1 MPKTNKQYI
10 LMKYYVYIMTNKPD
24 GILYIGVTNN
34 LVRRV
39 YEHKEGLI
47 EGFTKKYSLKILVY
61 YEGTDDIRSAIQREK
76 NMKHWIRNWKVALIE
91 KMNSEWRD
99 LYADIF

>member
-1 MPKTNKQYI
+1 
-10 LMKYYVYIMTNKPD
+10 MTNKPD

>member
-1 MPKTNKQYI
+1 
-10 LMKYYVYIMTNKPD
+10 MKYYVYIMTNKPD

>member
-1 MPKTNKQYI
+1 
-10 LMKYYVYIMTNKPD
+10 MTNKPD

-76 NMKHWIRNWKVALIE
+76 NIKHWMRNWKVALIE

>member
-1 MPKTNKQYI
+1 
-10 LMKYYVYIMTNKPD
+10 MKYYVYIMTNKPD

-34 LVRRV
+34 LIRRV

-76 NMKHWIRNWKVALIE
+76 NIKHWMRNWKVALIE

-99 LYADIF
+99 LYADIL